1 MPSQI
6 IRRILGL
13 ILLSILAFPAPAQDK
28 DTLIIGITQF
38 PASFHP
44 NIESMLAKYY
54 ALNLATRPITAY
66 DKDWNL
72 VCLLCTSLPTIEN
85 GGAIVTDL
93 GNGKQGIAVTYTL
106 HPDANW
112 GDGKPVSS
120 KDVEYTI
127 EVGKN
132 PQSGVLGAEFYRRIL
147 SVQIIDEKTFT
158 LYQDRVDFKYNELGL
173 YLLPEHIDRARF
185 AVPSEYRSRNSYDT
199 DTYNPGLYFGPYRI
213 SKVDP
218 GSYVEYVRNDTWY
231 GPTPYFNKIV
241 IRTIENTAALEANLL
256 SGSIDFMSGSLGVTL
271 DQALAIQKRHGN
283 DYDFIYRPGL
293 IYEHI
298 DLNLDNPILADI
310 RVRKALIYAIDRQ
323 TISDQLFSGQQPVA
337 DVFASPLDPS
347 FNTDIPR
354 YAFEPEKAGDLL
366 DQAGWTNW
374 IDGIR
379 HNADNEPLRLEF
391 GTTAGSRVRETV
403 QQVLQGQWRDV
414 GLDVRIRNQPA
425 RVFFGETV
433 AKRQFT
439 GLAMFAWISDPE
451 STPRTTL
458 HSTEIPNEDNNWV
471 GSNYMG
477 YRNSEMD
484 DLIDAVEIEL
494 DPVARK
500 QIWARIYE
508 IYGED
513 LPVLP
518 LYYRSNPFIIPK
530 WLKGIE
536 PTGNTSTTTLWV
548 ENWLV
553 AQ

>member
-1 MPSQI
+1 MPSQF
-6 IRRILGL
+6 IRRTLGL

-93 GNGKQGIAVTYTL
+93 GDDKQGITVTYTL

-132 PQSGVLGAEFYRRIL
+132 PQSGVLGVEFYRRIL
-147 SVQIIDEKTFT
+147 SVEIIDEKTFT

-199 DTYNPGLYFGPYRI
+199 DTYNPGLYLGPYRI
-213 SKVDP
+213 SKVGP
-218 GSYVEYVRNDTWY
+218 GSYVEYVRNDTWF
-231 GPTPYFNKIV
+231 GRTPYFNKIV

-271 DQALAIQKRHGN
+271 DQALAIQKRHSN

-337 DVFASPLDPS
+337 DVFSSPLDPS

-354 YAFEPEKAGDLL
+354 YAFEPEKAG
-366 DQAGWTNW
+366 
-374 IDGIR
+374 
-379 HNADNEPLRLEF
+379 
-391 GTTAGSRVRETV
+391 S
-403 QQVLQGQWRDV
+403 
-414 GLDVRIRNQPA
+414 PA
-425 RVFFGETV
+425 
-433 AKRQFT
+433 
-439 GLAMFAWISDPE
+439 
-451 STPRTTL
+451 
-458 HSTEIPNEDNNWV
+458 
-471 GSNYMG
+471 
-477 YRNSEMD
+477 
-484 DLIDAVEIEL
+484 
-494 DPVARK
+494 
-500 QIWARIYE
+500 
-508 IYGED
+508 
-513 LPVLP
+513 
-518 LYYRSNPFIIPK
+518 
-530 WLKGIE
+530 
-536 PTGNTSTTTLWV
+536 
-548 ENWLV
+548 
-553 AQ
+553 